1 MWLISRMCPSQQEN
15 PRGVFCV
22 LHILAAH
29 EEKKRLKTQKTA
41 VRGSYRVDYLIKNIL
56 LKKKTNKKP
65 RERERDQLTK
75 SLIMLALR

>member
-1 MWLISRMCPSQQEN
+1 MWLISRMCPSQQEI

-56 LKKKTNKKP
+56 LKKKK
-65 RERERDQLTK
+65 RERDQLTK